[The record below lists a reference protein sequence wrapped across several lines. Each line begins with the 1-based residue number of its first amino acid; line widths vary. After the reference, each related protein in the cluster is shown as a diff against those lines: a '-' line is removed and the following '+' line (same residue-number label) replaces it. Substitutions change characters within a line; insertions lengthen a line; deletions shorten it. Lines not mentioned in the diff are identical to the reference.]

1 MATPNYKGAPA
12 PANSGWFSGISSL
25 FTGQAPAYA
34 GQGQVTQSAG
44 FFGSAAPAY
53 KTAPTAAAPA
63 STADAVGG
71 CDEPERITVL
81 IPRELID
88 PDSQTEQ

>member
-1 MATPNYKGAPA
+1 MATPNYKGAPV
-12 PANSGWFSGISSL
+12 PANSGWLSGLGSL
-25 FTGQAPAYA
+25 FAGQAPAYA

-44 FFGSAAPAY
+44 FFGSGAPAY
-53 KTAPTAAAPA
+53 KSAPTAAASA
-63 STADAVGG
+63 TADTAGG

-88 PDSQTEQ
+88 PSSQTEQ

>member
-1 MATPNYKGAPA
+1 MATPNYKGAPV
-12 PANSGWFSGISSL
+12 PANSGWLSGLGSL
-25 FTGQAPAYA
+25 FSGQAPAYA
-34 GQGQVTQSAG
+34 GQVQMTQSAG

-53 KTAPTAAAPA
+53 KTAPTAAASA
-63 STADAVGG
+63 TTADAAGG

-88 PDSQTEQ
+88 PDTQTEQ